1 MKMKLVPAVTLT
13 VVCLALPFTSL
24 AQSATDQPDAS
35 KMVPAQVAL
44 KTTLDAKKLQ
54 PGATFNATLASKVHL
69 ANGPE
74 LPAGTVLVGQITDDD
89 MQVAGTSKL
98 AVRFTG
104 AQLKNGQIVPIKATI
119 VNVVNADDVVY
130 DGTTPA
136 PVQASDNWT
145 VSQKVDQ
152 LNVRAGLDMH
162 SMVASSN
169 SGVFVSSKGKDLQVK
184 AGSQFSIG
192 IATSPSPAGGA
203 TGAVGH

>member
-74 LPAGTVLVGQITDDD
+74 LPAGTVLVGQVTDDD
-89 MQVAGTSKL
+89 MQVAGTLKL

-119 VNVVNADDVVY
+119 VNVVNPGDVVF
-130 DGTTPA
+130 DGNSPA
-136 PVQASDNWT
+136 PVQSTDNWT
-145 VSQKVDQ
+145 VSQKTDQ
-152 LNVRAGLDMH
+152 VNVHAGVDMH
-162 SMVASSN
+162 STVASNN
-169 SGVFVSSKGKDLQVK
+169 SGVFVSTKGKDLQLK

-192 IATSPSPAGGA
+192 IAAQGQSQA
-203 TGAVGH
+203 GAVGH